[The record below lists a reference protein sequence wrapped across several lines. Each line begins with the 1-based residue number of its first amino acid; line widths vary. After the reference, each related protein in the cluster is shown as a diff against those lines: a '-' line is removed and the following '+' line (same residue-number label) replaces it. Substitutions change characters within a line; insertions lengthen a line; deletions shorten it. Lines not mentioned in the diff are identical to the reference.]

1 MRIADNGNVGIGCS
15 APSASLVV
23 SENSGYATPITG
35 TSLHVV
41 GADGPN
47 APTRIAIDSA
57 GNGTGDYS
65 GIVFRRTRGNLTAP
79 TVLLAEDTIAAI
91 NAMGTNTVGALGT
104 NSNAGIAF
112 KAAQNFSAGSAAAYM
127 TFYTAASGSAINAER
142 IRINSDGNVGIGST
156 TPTARLVVQNN
167 ATASAQAGAIF
178 QIVGPDSPG
187 TPNVGI
193 VDSAGNGT
201 FDYSQL
207 LFRRSRGTQAAPTP
221 LQAGDSV
228 GNMSFRGTSVSGS
241 FGNAGAGSIVVAA
254 QLEWNV
260 GSTPSYMAIY
270 TTPSGSIGAVER
282 MRIDS
287 SGNVGVGT
295 TAPQA
300 VLHVT
305 GSLRLDVVSTT
316 GANTATLTNAPVSGN
331 PAGWA
336 RVNINGVAR
345 VIPYW

>member
-1 MRIADNGNVGIGCS
+1 MFSITSMREFCGKYLSKWLFGA
-15 APSASLVV
+15 LVFV
-23 SENSGYATPITG
+23 F
-35 TSLHVV
+35 VV
-41 GADGPN
+41 G
-47 APTRIAIDSA
+47 S
-57 GNGTGDYS
+57 
-65 GIVFRRTRGNLTAP
+65 V
-79 TVLLAEDTIAAI
+79 
-91 NAMGTNTVGALGT
+91 
-104 NSNAGIAF
+104 
-112 KAAQNFSAGSAAAYM
+112 AY
-127 TFYTAASGSAINAER
+127 
-142 IRINSDGNVGIGST
+142 
-156 TPTARLVVQNN
+156 
-167 ATASAQAGAIF
+167 
-178 QIVGPDSPG
+178 
-187 TPNVGI
+187 
-193 VDSAGNGT
+193 
-201 FDYSQL
+201 
-207 LFRRSRGTQAAPTP
+207 
-221 LQAGDSV
+221 
-228 GNMSFRGTSVSGS
+228 